1 MFMKKNVINILI
13 ALFFVSLFFANLLA
27 ADNRSDETERFI
39 SMLNSG
45 FRIERVKAAKL
56 ITRSGLTDQ
65 KLFDLIQDKLLA
77 GYQENTGS
85 SKHIDEMS
93 WFCKAL
99 ASSGN
104 HTYIDTLRKIASTT
118 SSSKLRKYA
127 NQSIGLVEKYHI
139 DNEIIGNTKNL
150 EKGMSLE
157 AARVKNMLTS
167 DKLYLQKNA
176 AKMLVR
182 REVTDPSLYALVNEE
197 LKKRFMMHGAGKEQI
212 DTMSWFCK
220 ALGAS
225 GNKEYRQTLEEV
237 KKRAPNEKLQ
247 NFARKSLILLQ

>member
-13 ALFFVSLFFANLLA
+13 ALFFVSLFFTDLLA
-27 ADNRSDETERFI
+27 ADNRSDETEHFI
-39 SMLNSG
+39 SILNSDLRVE
-45 FRIERVKAAKL
+45 RINAAKL

-65 KLFDLIQDKLLA
+65 KLFDLIQNKLLA

-104 HTYIDTLRKIASTT
+104 HAYIDTLRKIANTT

-127 NQSIGLVEKYHI
+127 KQSIGLVEKYHM
-139 DNEIIGNTKNL
+139 DNEIISSTKKF

-157 AARVKNMLTS
+157 AAQVKNMLTS

-197 LKKRFMMHGAGKEQI
+197 LKKRFMIRNAGKEQI

-237 KKRAPNEKLQ
+237 KKRAPNVKLQ
-247 NFARKSLILLQ
+247 NYARKSLILLQ

>member
-1 MFMKKNVINILI
+1 MFMKKNIINILI

-27 ADNRSDETERFI
+27 ADNRSDETESFI
-39 SMLNSG
+39 SMLNSDLQVE
-45 FRIERVKAAKL
+45 RIKAAKL

-85 SKHIDEMS
+85 NKQIDEMS

-104 HTYIDTLRKIASTT
+104 HAYIDTLRKIANTT
-118 SSSKLRKYA
+118 SSSKLQKYA
-127 NQSIGLVEKYHI
+127 KQSIGLVEKYHR
-139 DNEIIGNTKNL
+139 DNEIIGSTKNL
-150 EKGMSLE
+150 EEGMSLE

-182 REVTDPSLYALVNEE
+182 KEVTDPSLYARVNEE